1 MMWSAGSSPAYSGRI
16 WRIRSFNV
24 VIEYSH
30 PILSAMTVAG
40 IRGKLASNFRTSVST
55 ASTNEPRLLRSYF
68 GGRSDA
74 SAARTVL
81 RAMPNRLTISLVGSA
96 LTDATDESLPSS
108 PLFSPSRGSYRG
120 VGIQTTPRG

>member
-1 MMWSAGSSPAYSGRI
+1 
-16 WRIRSFNV
+16 
-24 VIEYSH
+24 
-30 PILSAMTVAG
+30 
-40 IRGKLASNFRTSVST
+40 
-55 ASTNEPRLLRSYF
+55 
-68 GGRSDA
+68 
-74 SAARTVL
+74 VL